1 VDSVEPDD
9 RENTWTTSSQFQ
21 SMHTNG
27 RWYLHRTQRNA
38 YEESFFL
45 ACRDLKS
52 SYERDGEQE
61 DGNIL
66 GNADTS
72 VRVPNQ

>member
-1 VDSVEPDD
+1 
-9 RENTWTTSSQFQ
+9 
-21 SMHTNG
+21 MHTNG

-45 ACRDLKS
+45 ACRDLQS